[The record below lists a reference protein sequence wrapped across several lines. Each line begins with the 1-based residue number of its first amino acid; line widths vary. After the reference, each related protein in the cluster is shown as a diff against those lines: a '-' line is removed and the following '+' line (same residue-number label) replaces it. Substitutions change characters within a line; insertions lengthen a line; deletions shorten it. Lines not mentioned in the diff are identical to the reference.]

1 MILVFG
7 GAYQGKKEY
16 IESELGICGDDIY
29 VCRGLPED
37 IESDAASIYGLE
49 RWVYEMVQAG
59 EVPEEILAS
68 KIDRLTSKVI
78 SIQDVS
84 QGLVPMDAKERAFRE
99 SNGRCMVL
107 LAEKADE
114 VYRIFC
120 GIPQRLK

>member
-16 IESELGICGDDIY
+16 IESELGISGDDIY

-37 IESDAASIYGLE
+37 IESDAACIYGLE

-84 QGLVPMDAKERAFRE
+84 QSLVPMDAKERAFRE

-107 LAEKADE
+107 LAEKANE